1 MKNMKK
7 LTALILSC
15 VLMAGALAGCGNN
28 TGNPGNPG
36 NNSTSSGNSSSG
48 GAGQTGE
55 PEYVIQYSHVQG
67 TSTPTH
73 QAMEWLKT
81 WLEEQSN
88 GRVSMDIFPAG
99 QLYDDSSEID
109 AITAGNIDMISTYIS
124 KLTTLDTSMQYS
136 IAPFLFD
143 STEQM
148 LACFADPEVQSK
160 LFRNLEAQGIK
171 VMGAFYGGDVMLF
184 SADKEIH
191 TPADFKG
198 MKVRENVGPMSTAQY
213 AAMDASAITVAY
225 GELYTG
231 LQSGLADAVC
241 TTLDGVTGIALQETL
256 KYGLNLNHQQACYLI
271 QFNADKFNSYPQDV
285 QDLISEGIALA
296 SQKEY
301 EICKENRE
309 NYIREIEAGGC
320 VINDA
325 TEEELAQFHA
335 LWDPITK
342 EFVPADWMET
352 IDNFKANYQG

>member
-1 MKNMKK
+1 MKNGKK
-7 LTALILSC
+7 LIALILAC
-15 VLMAGALAGCGNN
+15 VLTTVSLAGCGNKSGGSG
-28 TGNPGNPG
+28 TGSVSSAGNI
-36 NNSTSSGNSSSG
+36 SSGKNRTSE
-48 GAGQTGE
+48 A
-55 PEYVIQYSHVQG
+55 EYVIQYSHVQG

-81 WLEEQSN
+81 WLEEQSG

-148 LACFADPEVQSK
+148 LACFADPDVQDK

-184 SADKEIH
+184 SASKEIR
-191 TPADFKG
+191 TPNDFKG

-213 AAMDASAITVAY
+213 EAMDASAITVPY

-256 KYGLNLNHQQACYLI
+256 KYGLNLDHQQACYLI
-271 QFNADKFNSYPQDV
+271 QFNADKFNSYPADV
-285 QDLISEGIALA
+285 QALITEGIALA

-309 NYIREIEAGGC
+309 DYIREIEEGGC
-320 VINDA
+320 VIHNA

-335 LWDPITK
+335 IWDPITT
-342 EFVPADWMET
+342 EFVPEDWMKT
-352 IDNFKANYQG
+352 IESFKENYQG